1 VRGSKSSIVRLVLPP
16 LAAHGALLLFFDP
29 GRRPW
34 TSLLLLSAAFAVF
47 FFAVNRAEKSEA
59 ELPLRHLL
67 LVAAG
72 LRLLLLPLPASLSDD
87 TLRYLWDGRVLLAG
101 FDPYRLAPDDQL
113 LAPLRD
119 ADWEAMPHR
128 QVPTVYPPLAQ
139 ALFLA
144 AAALPAPFHSL
155 KILLSAIDLLGCLL
169 LFRLAAIL
177 AVPRA
182 RVLFYAWNPLVAL
195 ETAGMGHV
203 DALMAALAVAAV
215 WLLARGRPG
224 RAALAAAGA
233 VAAKL
238 LPLMALPIWLR
249 RSGRPW
255 LFGGVAALA
264 LLALFLPLFAA
275 GPPPGLLIYAERWE
289 FNGPIFEPLWR
300 LIDRLDL
307 TPRVKLGLDRLETF
321 GGWGLDPYYRLVYP
335 QLLAKLC
342 LAAGLGAFL
351 FRLLLRPPP
360 PAIAFG
366 RAFGAYILCSA
377 TVYPWYLVGILP
389 FAALCRRR
397 SWLLASALL
406 PLAYLP
412 RLFPGLVLYPYIHL
426 LIWLP
431 ILLLLLREENWSFD

>member
-1 VRGSKSSIVRLVLPP
+1 
-16 LAAHGALLLFFDP
+16 LFEP

-34 TSLLLLSAAFAVF
+34 TSLVLLSAAFAAF
-47 FFAVNRAEKSEA
+47 FFAVNQAEKAGA

-101 FDPYRLAPDDQL
+101 FDPYRLAPDDEL

-182 RVLFYAWNPLVAL
+182 RVLFYAWNPLVA
-195 ETAGMGHV
+195 
-203 DALMAALAVAAV
+203 
-215 WLLARGRPG
+215 
-224 RAALAAAGA
+224 GA

-255 LFGGVAALA
+255 LFGGVAGLA

-289 FNGPIFEPLWR
+289 FNGPLFEPLWR

-321 GGWGLDPYYRLVYP
+321 AGWELDPYYRLAYP

-342 LAAGLGAFL
+342 LAAGLCAFL
-351 FRLLLRPPP
+351 LWLLLRPPP